1 MRDESC
7 CVREITRE
15 LDSDPRS
22 GSNRLESVRWTTR
35 RDNIWLLL
43 SIDARSNR
51 LHITAYLSRRISLNV
66 IWIRSGY
73 DTDAADLFKFL
84 FRTKISSTNKKNLS
98 SEGGVFVFLL
108 DYVIERFFLFVCVV
122 KSVF

>member
-1 MRDESC
+1 VRDESC
-7 CVREITRE
+7 CVREITRQ

-22 GSNRLESVRWTTR
+22 GSNRLESVRWTT
-35 RDNIWLLL
+35 NT
-43 SIDARSNR
+43 DASFNRHSNR

-84 FRTKISSTNKKNLS
+84 FRTKISSSNKKNLS

>member
-1 MRDESC
+1 M
-7 CVREITRE
+7 REITRE

-73 DTDAADLFKFL
+73 AYDTDAANKFY
-84 FRTKISSTNKKNLS
+84 
-98 SEGGVFVFLL
+98 FLL
-108 DYVIERFFLFVCVV
+108 INFMAKITFYFDATKSIDFLRYLYG
-122 KSVF
+122 S